1 MLAKVMNWVSRHILL
16 ALFMCLFLL
25 LSCGSSHKAIKSDT
39 EVISKDSASE
49 TVNIVH
55 ESTTSLS
62 ELITTNGSYV
72 INFGFMIQE
81 SRPTVLPGNLHVE
94 GNFNKKEDKQTVV
107 ADTTNVKADK
117 EATSIKHEKTKTEE
131 VKKKKESTLLKQIG
145 FACICV
151 TVLLV
156 VMLLRQYFWRN
167 NMTIFII
174 RL

>member
-1 MLAKVMNWVSRHILL
+1 MAD
-16 ALFMCLFLL
+16 
-25 LSCGSSHKAIKSDT
+25 G
-39 EVISKDSASE
+39 
-49 TVNIVH
+49 
-55 ESTTSLS
+55 
-62 ELITTNGSYV
+62 
-72 INFGFMIQE
+72 
-81 SRPTVLPGNLHVE
+81 HVE

>member
-1 MLAKVMNWVSRHILL
+1 M
-16 ALFMCLFLL
+16 
-25 LSCGSSHKAIKSDT
+25 
-39 EVISKDSASE
+39 
-49 TVNIVH
+49 
-55 ESTTSLS
+55 
-62 ELITTNGSYV
+62 
-72 INFGFMIQE
+72 
-81 SRPTVLPGNLHVE
+81 
-94 GNFNKKEDKQTVV
+94 V

-156 VMLLRQYFWRN
+156 VMFFRQYFLGHKK
-167 NMTIFII
+167 TIIII

>member
-1 MLAKVMNWVSRHILL
+1 M
-16 ALFMCLFLL
+16 
-25 LSCGSSHKAIKSDT
+25 
-39 EVISKDSASE
+39 
-49 TVNIVH
+49 
-55 ESTTSLS
+55 
-62 ELITTNGSYV
+62 
-72 INFGFMIQE
+72 
-81 SRPTVLPGNLHVE
+81 
-94 GNFNKKEDKQTVV
+94 V

-117 EATSIKHEKTKTEE
+117 EATSIKQEKTKTEE

-167 NMTIFII
+167 NMTIFIR

>member
-1 MLAKVMNWVSRHILL
+1 M
-16 ALFMCLFLL
+16 
-25 LSCGSSHKAIKSDT
+25 
-39 EVISKDSASE
+39 
-49 TVNIVH
+49 
-55 ESTTSLS
+55 
-62 ELITTNGSYV
+62 
-72 INFGFMIQE
+72 
-81 SRPTVLPGNLHVE
+81 
-94 GNFNKKEDKQTVV
+94 V

-167 NMTIFII
+167 RQYSSRAGEIQIYKFKV
-174 RL
+174 L